1 MIQRKNTE
9 VIQNK
14 WDKLNL
20 KNNKN
25 QDPKWQP
32 K

>member
-1 MIQRKNTE
+1 MIQRKNME
-9 VIQNK
+9 VMQNK
-14 WDKLNL
+14 WDKLSI

-25 QDPKWQP
+25 QVQKWQL